1 MKLIYVANMRWP
13 TEKAHGLQITH
24 NCEAF
29 AQAGAQVT
37 LWIPR
42 RANTPEMRALGDPWA
57 HYGAARVFAVRRLPG
72 IDLMPLA
79 AGHARL
85 ERAAFALQTTSFALA
100 ALLLALLTRAD
111 VYYTRDLYALL
122 ALSLV
127 KRRRALAYEPHRR
140 SQTRLGQRLQDAA
153 ARRAGAVFPVT
164 PPLARS
170 LLEGGLPAS
179 RVMVAHDGVRRAR
192 FENLPAQDAARRE
205 LGWPPD
211 AFIVGYVGRLH
222 TMGLNKGVDTLVDAL
237 AQLDGLALA
246 LVGGPDD
253 MAAALRCRWRDHGL
267 PEAAF
272 LYAGQVPPAR
282 VPLYLRAFDVCVM
295 PLPWTQQFAYYA
307 SPLKLFEYM
316 AAGRPIVASDL
327 PAWADVVQDGET
339 ALLVPPGDADALA
352 AALARLRAD
361 AELRARLADNARA
374 RALAHYTWDARARAI
389 LGHIQNGG

>member
-1 MKLIYVANMRWP
+1 
-13 TEKAHGLQITH
+13 
-24 NCEAF
+24 
-29 AQAGAQVT
+29 
-37 LWIPR
+37 
-42 RANTPEMRALGDPWA
+42 
-57 HYGAARVFAVRRLPG
+57 
-72 IDLMPLA
+72 
-79 AGHARL
+79 
-85 ERAAFALQTTSFALA
+85 
-100 ALLLALLTRAD
+100 
-111 VYYTRDLYALL
+111 
-122 ALSLV
+122 
-127 KRRRALAYEPHRR
+127 
-140 SQTRLGQRLQDAA
+140 LQDAA
-153 ARRAGAVFPVT
+153 TRRAGAVFPVT
-164 PPLARS
+164 PPLAQS

-352 AALARLRAD
+352 VALARLRGD
-361 AELRARLADNARA
+361 AELCARLADNARA

-389 LGHIQNGG
+389 LGQIQDGG

>member
-1 MKLIYVANMRWP
+1 MRLVYAANMRWP

-42 RANTPEMRALGDPWA
+42 RTNTPELRAVADPWA
-57 HYGAARVFAVRRLPG
+57 HYGVERLFAVRRLACV
-72 IDLMPLA
+72 DLMPLA
-79 AGHARL
+79 AG
-85 ERAAFALQTTSFALA
+85 RAQPEKLAFALQTLTFTLA
-100 ALLLALLTRAD
+100 ALLAALATRAD
-111 VYYTRDLYALL
+111 VYYTRDLYTLL

-140 SQTRLGQRLQDAA
+140 SQTRAGRRLQNIA

-164 PPLARS
+164 PPLAQA
-170 LLEGGLPAS
+170 LIADGLPAA
-179 RVMVAHDGVRRAR
+179 RALVAHDGFRRAR
-192 FENLPAQDAARRE
+192 FENLPPQGDARRT
-205 LGWPPD
+205 LGWPAD

-222 TMGLNKGVDTLVDAL
+222 TMGLDKGIGTLIDAL
-237 AQLDGLALA
+237 ARTGGVALA
-246 LVGGPDD
+246 LVGGPDE
-253 MAAALRCRWRDHGL
+253 MAAALRRRWLEHGRA
-267 PEAAF
+267 EADL
-272 LYAGQVPPAR
+272 LYAGQVAPEH
-282 VPLYLRAFDVCVM
+282 VPLCLRAFDVCAM
-295 PLPWTQQFAYYA
+295 ALPWTQHFAYYA

-316 AAGRPIVASDL
+316 AAGRAIVASDL

-352 AALARLRAD
+352 AAIARLRAD
-361 AELRARLADNARA
+361 AGLRARLAENARA

-389 LGHIQNGG
+389 LDQIRRGG